1 MPRLTDEELK
11 EAEEAW
17 AWASNSFYNITELL
31 SKNKELA
38 RKLEE
43 AETKIKKV
51 SDLAEPYLL
60 KYNITHVLSTESL
73 PKIIENICEDIKKF
87 TEIYADS
94 LIDDLGDLEPDSAG
108 IDFLSGIKRQIIY
121 YIDKGVKL

>member
-1 MPRLTDEELK
+1 MVIPEDPPEVNYGSEEWWDDPRIQDLLDDNKDL
-11 EAEEAW
+11 AE
-17 AWASNSFYNITELL
+17 
-31 SKNKELA
+31 
-38 RKLEE
+38 KLEE
-43 AETKIKKV
+43 AKSKIKKV

-60 KYNITHVLSTESL
+60 KYNITHISSTESL